1 MLLAVEKSSLV
12 KSGLIPVL
20 HSGICSGV
28 GHGWRVGVFRPG
40 DDPIK
45 NLAHCFFNEELLGE
59 RGSED
64 KDSLLPIV
72 ETTLRRSDFGLRN
85 VHEQLFKDVEEN
97 ILIVVDQ
104 FEELFRFSNLE
115 KQSGS
120 VKRDADAFI
129 NLLLRASE
137 NKKIKNYTLQSP

>member
-1 MLLAVEKSSLV
+1 MFFGRETQIDDLSSKLSKNHFLAVIGASGSGKSSLV

-20 HSGICSGV
+20 HSSGICSGV
-28 GHGWRVGVFRPG
+28 GHGWRVGVFSTG

-72 ETTLRRSDFGLRN
+72 ETTLRRSDFGLGMFMN
-85 VHEQLFKDVEEN
+85 N
-97 ILIVVDQ
+97 Y
-104 FEELFRFSNLE
+104 
-115 KQSGS
+115 
-120 VKRDADAFI
+120 
-129 NLLLRASE
+129 LR
-137 NKKIKNYTLQSP
+137 T